1 MILLI
6 DNYDSF
12 TYNLYQMLG
21 EIVPDIEVRRSD
33 EITIAEI
40 ETMQPDAIVLSP
52 GPGYPA
58 QAGISEEAVRTFSG
72 KIPILGICLGHQA
85 IAEAFGGRIVPA
97 EHLMHGRASRIKVD
111 ESHPLFKGQNCA
123 FQAGR
128 YHSLIV
134 EEESLPDCLYVIAL
148 DENGQIMGIS
158 HKTHKTYGLQFH
170 PESVL
175 TKDGAKLLRNFLVDA
190 GLTEP
195 EAQMPSAD
203 LKPYYQKVLGRE
215 SLTMD
220 EAEKA
225 MEIIMSGHAQPL
237 QIAALLTSLAGKGE
251 TIEEIAGLA
260 KGMRAKASYV
270 PDCQD
275 SIDIVGTGGDR
286 AASFNI
292 STTSAFVAAA
302 AGARVAKHGNRSV
315 SSKSG
320 AADVL
325 EALGCVIASR
335 PEQAKHCLQETGVSF
350 LFAQSYHASMRF
362 VGPVR
367 GVLGVRTVF
376 NLLGPLTNPAAARDI
391 VMGVYSR
398 ELTDVMA
405 KVLREIG
412 IRRAMVVY
420 GMDCLDEISVS
431 AETAVAEVRDGEI
444 RNYEICPE
452 DFGMPRYQKS
462 EIVGGT
468 PQENA
473 VITRGILEGKITG
486 AKRDIVLL
494 NAGAA
499 LYTYGIAETLADGVK
514 LAAEQIDSGRALEK
528 LEEFIRVTNEMR

>member
-12 TYNLYQMLG
+12 TYNLYQILG
-21 EIVPDIEVRRSD
+21 EMVPDILVRRND
-33 EITIAEI
+33 AVTVEEIRE
-40 ETMQPDAIVLSP
+40 MQPAAIVLSP

-58 QAGISEEAVRTFSG
+58 QAGVTEAVVQNFSG
-72 KIPILGICLGHQA
+72 EIPILGICLGHQA
-85 IAEAFGGRIVPA
+85 IAEAFGGRVVPA
-97 EHLMHGRASRIKVD
+97 QHLMHGRSSRIKVD
-111 ESHPLFKGQNCA
+111 EAHPVFRGQPCA
-123 FQAGR
+123 IEAGR

-134 EEESLPDCLYVIAL
+134 EEKSLPDCLYVIAL

-158 HKTHKTYGLQFH
+158 HKEHKTYGLQFH

-175 TKDGAKLLRNFLVDA
+175 SPTGGTLLKNFLADA
-190 GLTEP
+190 GILPREP
-195 EAQMPSAD
+195 EQEPAD
-203 LKPYYQKVLGRE
+203 LKPYYQKVLNRE
-215 SLTMD
+215 SLTIE

-225 MEIIMSGHAQPL
+225 MGIIMGGNAQPL
-237 QIAALLTSLAGKGE
+237 QIAALLTSLSGKGE

-270 PDCQD
+270 PGCED

-302 AGARVAKHGNRSV
+302 AGAKVAKHGNRSV

-325 EALGCVIASR
+325 EALGCVIASK
-335 PEQAKHCLQETGVSF
+335 PQQAKYCMEHAGLSF

-376 NLLGPLTNPAAARDI
+376 NLLGPLTNPAAAKDI
-391 VMGVYSR
+391 VMGVYSE

-444 RNYEICPE
+444 RRYTIKPE

-473 VITRGILEGKITG
+473 VITRQILEGTITG

-499 LYTYGIAETLADGVK
+499 LYTYGIAGSLAAGVQ
-514 LAAEQIDSGRALEK
+514 LAAEQIDSGKALKK
-528 LEEFIRVTNEMR
+528 LQEFVRVTNEME